1 MKKCK
6 SCQKEI
12 DDKAKKCPHCHS
24 DQRNWF
30 LKHKVLT
37 GILLIIFIGIISN
50 TSGKKENTN
59 QNTQSNTQ
67 EQTLKETP
75 TPIIIKGYQ
84 EIYDEYAAR
93 LKAECPTLA
102 MTECAE
108 LSNEGVAEMAKYMY
122 SAKGT
127 DGQYQTYEEWSGKLM
142 DIYMQEAR

>member
-30 LKHKVLT
+30 LKHKFLT
-37 GILLIIFIGIISN
+37 GILIIILIVVISN
-50 TSGKKENTN
+50 MGGGKESIN
-59 QNTQSNTQ
+59 QNKQSNTQ
-67 EQTLKETP
+67 EQTSEETP
-75 TPIIIKGYQ
+75 TAAIIKGYQ
-84 EIYDEYAAR
+84 EIYDEYVAR
-93 LKAECPTLA
+93 LKSECPKLA

-127 DGQYQTYEEWSGKLM
+127 DGQYQTYEKWSGKLM
-142 DIYMQEAR
+142 DVYMQEVK